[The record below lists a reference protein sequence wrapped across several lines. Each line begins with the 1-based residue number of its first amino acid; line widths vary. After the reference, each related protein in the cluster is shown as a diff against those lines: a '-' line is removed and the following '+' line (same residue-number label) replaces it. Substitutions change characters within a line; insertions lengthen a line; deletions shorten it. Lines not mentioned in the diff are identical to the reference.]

1 MLYPESS
8 ARFETFKLA
17 AAVAGNM
24 LFGSLFLGA
33 LLLSPLW
40 LQSLLPSLQ

>member
-1 MLYPESS
+1 MLYPESLP
-8 ARFETFKLA
+8 RRETLKLA

-40 LQSLLPSLQ
+40 LQRLLPVLQ